1 MQLIPPL
8 LLQNLTSKCIVHL
21 NVLMRSPTDLPA
33 KALL

>member
-21 NVLMRSPTDLPA
+21 KCVN
-33 KALL
+33 ALANRFAC